1 MKYASK
7 WIAMLLAVLMLL
19 SSLPALAEGTTG
31 QDATAAPQTT
41 AAQDLK
47 SVEGAFAAKSD
58 SQLFLILPNETGSSL
73 YAMPLTGGAL
83 TLVDSATQIDE
94 AFCVNNE
101 LYYLSHFR

>member
-41 AAQDLK
+41 AA
-47 SVEGAFAAKSD
+47 
-58 SQLFLILPNETGSSL
+58 
-73 YAMPLTGGAL
+73 
-83 TLVDSATQIDE
+83 
-94 AFCVNNE
+94 
-101 LYYLSHFR
+101 